1 MSNGLLSRDSEKS
14 SEDSDICPICRGTE
28 WITEV
33 VDGVEVAFPCKC
45 REENRMRRRIRFAEI
60 PEAFKDMTLATFRT
74 SVYKAPES
82 RKTINVAC
90 AMIKEYIGAFDEAKS
105 TGMGLYL
112 YSRTKGS
119 GKTRMAASLANEIMQ
134 KHDTGVKFATSMN
147 ILAEI
152 RRTYDNDSEYTE
164 SQLLDALVMAEV
176 LVVDDF
182 GTEKATQWVRDKFYQ
197 IVNSRYVERK
207 ITIFTSNE
215 PIQGLDYDERI
226 TNRIKERCYQIDFP
240 EESVRE
246 HIYQENMQR
255 MVEKIG
261 AGYAQGRSEQN
272 AAYHR

>member
-1 MSNGLLSRDSEKS
+1 M
-14 SEDSDICPICRGTE
+14 
-28 WITEV
+28 
-33 VDGVEVAFPCKC
+33 
-45 REENRMRRRIRFAEI
+45 
-60 PEAFKDMTLATFRT
+60 
-74 SVYKAPES
+74 
-82 RKTINVAC
+82 
-90 AMIKEYIGAFDEAKS
+90 
-105 TGMGLYL
+105 
-112 YSRTKGS
+112 
-119 GKTRMAASLANEIMQ
+119 
-134 KHDTGVKFATSMN
+134 KFATSMN

-164 SQLLDALVMAEV
+164 SQLLDALVMAEVLVVDDFGTEKATQWVRDKFYQIVNSRYVERKITIFTSNEPILVMAEV

-246 HIYQENMQR
+246 HIYQENR
-255 MVEKIG
+255 RNLYGSISTRRICRGWSK
-261 AGYAQGRSEQN
+261 R
-272 AAYHR
+272 

>member
-1 MSNGLLSRDSEKS
+1 MTLEEKLQQVKQDMSSGLLSRDSGKS
-14 SEDSDICPICRGTE
+14 SKDSDICPICGGTE

-33 VDGVEVAFPCKC
+33 VNGVEMASPCKC

-82 RKTINVAC
+82 RRTINVAC

-147 ILAEI
+147 ILA
-152 RRTYDNDSEYTE
+152 
-164 SQLLDALVMAEV
+164 
-176 LVVDDF
+176 
-182 GTEKATQWVRDKFYQ
+182 
-197 IVNSRYVERK
+197 
-207 ITIFTSNE
+207 
-215 PIQGLDYDERI
+215 
-226 TNRIKERCYQIDFP
+226 
-240 EESVRE
+240 
-246 HIYQENMQR
+246 
-255 MVEKIG
+255 
-261 AGYAQGRSEQN
+261 
-272 AAYHR
+272 

>member
-1 MSNGLLSRDSEKS
+1 
-14 SEDSDICPICRGTE
+14 
-28 WITEV
+28 
-33 VDGVEVAFPCKC
+33 
-45 REENRMRRRIRFAEI
+45 
-60 PEAFKDMTLATFRT
+60 
-74 SVYKAPES
+74 
-82 RKTINVAC
+82 
-90 AMIKEYIGAFDEAKS
+90 
-105 TGMGLYL
+105 
-112 YSRTKGS
+112 
-119 GKTRMAASLANEIMQ
+119 MQ

-261 AGYAQGRSEQN
+261 AGYAQKK
-272 AAYHR
+272 

>member
-1 MSNGLLSRDSEKS
+1 MSSGLLSRDSGKS
-14 SEDSDICPICRGTE
+14 SKDSDICPICRGTE

-82 RKTINVAC
+82 RRTINVAC

-105 TGMGLYL
+105 KGMGLYL

-246 HIYQENMQR
+246 HIYQENMR
-255 MVEKIG
+255 NMVEKIG
-261 AGYAQGRSEQN
+261 GGCR
-272 AAYHR
+272 